1 MEMDDYLES
10 LWDSFL
16 YDMSNYSLVIF
27 LIVHILIVL
36 LFFVVFV
43 YCIQIIIL
51 IIGLIFNLFK
61 TKQSAKYLL
70 IPFGFILILV
80 NKYKS
85 LK

>member
-10 LWDSFL
+10 LWANFL
-16 YDMSNYSLVIF
+16 YDMSNYSL
-27 LIVHILIVL
+27 IVQILIVL
-36 LFFVVFV
+36 LFFIFFV

-61 TKQSAKYLL
+61 TKQSVKYLI
-70 IPFGFILILV
+70 IPFGFLLILV
-80 NKYKS
+80 NKYKQ

>member
-10 LWDSFL
+10 LWANFL
-16 YDMSNYSLVIF
+16 YDMSNYSL
-27 LIVHILIVL
+27 IVQILIVL
-36 LFFVVFV
+36 LFFILFV

-61 TKQSAKYLL
+61 TKQSVKYLI
-70 IPFGFILILV
+70 IPFGFLLILV
-80 NKYKS
+80 NKYKQ